1 MATIAVRGAD
11 RYYGDAARVGDRSY
25 GDLCGVA
32 RRGAARIAR
41 MATTILRNDSDA
53 MQCTRVVL
61 CLQIVP
67 SVLRCLWWYH
77 ERRMWWQAT
86 EAMSVEV
93 GATKAP
99 GKQIYQ

>member
-1 MATIAVRGAD
+1 MATIAVCGAD
-11 RYYGDAARVGDRSY
+11 RSYGDAARVGDHSY

-32 RRGAARIAR
+32 RCGGHSEGD
-41 MATTILRNDSDA
+41 NDLA
-53 MQCTRVVL
+53 QRQRRVAIHSNVL

-93 GATKAP
+93 GATKAR